1 MSFLHCNGPQSATV
15 AKQLG
20 LAEWCMQEYTDDT
33 ADLRQ
38 QVDMLG
44 GMASL
49 QDPESQLQALTV
61 LEHFVS
67 AVH

>member
-1 MSFLHCNGPQSATV
+1 
-15 AKQLG
+15 
-20 LAEWCMQEYTDDT
+20 MQDYTDDT

-49 QDPESQLQALTV
+49 QDPEAQLQALPV
-61 LEHFVS
+61 LEQFVS
-67 AVH
+67 AVLLLL